1 MYSILFIF
9 YDDNDDLRLPG
20 FWLLRGDV
28 TLGNVSVLSL
38 GNNLDDV
45 NLTLY
50 FAFPLGGR

>member
-9 YDDNDDLRLPG
+9 YGDNDDLRLPG